1 MIMSCKDYNKEHD
14 LLRKQLW
21 IRVVS
26 AYISSDEYAR
36 TDNAID
42 KADKLLKRF
51 DFEFENKTK

>member
-26 AYISSDEYAR
+26 GHISSDRYAT
-36 TDNAID
+36 TDTAID
-42 KADKLLKRF
+42 KANTLLKRF